1 MANEESKIYATADE
15 KAMEQ
20 VHKLIDIE
28 VERMKIGDRL
38 TITIEIIKE

>member
-1 MANEESKIYATADE
+1 MANEKSEIYATADE

-28 VERMKIGDRL
+28 VERMKSGDKL
-38 TITIEIIKE
+38 TITIAIIKE